1 MIDLE
6 THRARSNPLFLA
18 LLWLHVPLNAIV
30 AWYCAAPWMLIG
42 GATAACALV
51 ATAVWRAGGHAVA
64 TRATIAVAFMAV
76 ISLLLGATSGAAW
89 QVDIH
94 MYYFAGVAMVAI
106 YCDPIAILAAAAT
119 VALHHLSLNFLLPLA
134 VYPGG
139 GDLLRVIL
147 HAVILVLESAGLIW
161 MTMTVNKMFR
171 LEAEA
176 RDSASAASAKV
187 REASEQMKVLQEK
200 ERQSLADQR
209 VMQETIART
218 QAAMV
223 AILADKLSRIAEG
236 DLTARVDEA
245 VDGEFAKVKSDF
257 NAAVEKLEAAMAAVA
272 DRTREVKSASGQIAI
287 SAEHLSMRTEQQA
300 ASLEETNA
308 ALTRIT
314 ETVERSA
321 QGAFHARDVVSSA
334 DSAAKSSAVIVRQ
347 AVDAMGEI
355 TASSSKIGQIIG
367 VIDEI
372 AFQTNLLALNA
383 GVEAARAGDSGRGFA
398 VVASEVRALAQR
410 SAQAAK
416 EIKELISTSIV
427 QVEQGAKLVTSTGAS
442 LEKIAATIS
451 DINGIVADMAEGAKE
466 QSTGLKEIAQAIQT
480 IDDSTQ
486 QNAAMAEEA
495 TAAGRS
501 LAHESE
507 GLSGLVTQF
516 RLRASSRPAEA
527 PARVDLARD
536 LRKAAPHA
544 FRAPPAAAPAPTE
557 SAPPAARAKK
567 MVNAPRGADDWSEF

>member
-1 MIDLE
+1 MIDIE
-6 THRARSNPLFLA
+6 TQRLRSHPIFVA
-18 LLWLHVPLNAIV
+18 LLWLHVPLNALV
-30 AWYCAAPWMLIG
+30 ASYCGAAWMTVGLG
-42 GATAACALV
+42 TAACAVV
-51 ATAVWRAGGHAVA
+51 ATAVWKTGGNSVA
-64 TRATIAVAFMAV
+64 TRATIAVAFMGV

-119 VALHHLSLNFLLPLA
+119 VAVHHLALNFLLPLA

-147 HAVILVLESAGLIW
+147 HAVILVLESAGLVW
-161 MTMTVNKMFR
+161 LTLTVNRMFA

-176 RDSASAASAKV
+176 RNRASAASDRV
-187 REASEQMKVLQEK
+187 REASEQLKSLQEK
-200 ERQSLADQR
+200 ERVSLSDQR
-209 VMQETIART
+209 AAQEAIARA

-223 AILADKLSRIAEG
+223 AILASKLSRIADG
-236 DLTARVDEA
+236 DLTARVEEA
-245 VDGEFAKVKSDF
+245 VDGEFAQVKSDF
-257 NAAVEKLEAAMAAVA
+257 NDAIERLEAAMTAVA
-272 DRTREVKSASGQIAI
+272 DRTREVKSASGQIAA
-287 SAEHLSMRTEQQA
+287 SAENLSMRTEQQA
-300 ASLEETNA
+300 ASLEETTA
-308 ALTRIT
+308 ALARIT

-321 QGAFHARDVVSSA
+321 QGAFHARDVVASA
-334 DSAAKSSAVIVRQ
+334 DTAAKSSAVIVRQ

-486 QNAAMAEEA
+486 RNAAMAEEA

-501 LAHESE
+501 LAQESE

-516 RLRASSRPAEA
+516 RLRASARPPEA
-527 PARVDLARD
+527 AARVDLGHE
-536 LRKAAPHA
+536 LRKAALHA
-544 FRAPPAAAPAPTE
+544 FRSPPPPAPSVAATA
-557 SAPPAARAKK
+557 AARPRKV
-567 MVNAPRGADDWSEF
+567 VNAPAGPDDWSEF